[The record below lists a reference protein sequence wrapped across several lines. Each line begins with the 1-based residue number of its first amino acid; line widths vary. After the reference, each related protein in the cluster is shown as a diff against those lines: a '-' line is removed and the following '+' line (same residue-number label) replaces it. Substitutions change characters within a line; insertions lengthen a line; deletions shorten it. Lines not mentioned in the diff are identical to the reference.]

1 MQTIINKYLSFSELK
16 DFLEHLP
23 WQGFVYMFV
32 ILVLLIIAKIIN
44 DGVNFSYR
52 VSKELL
58 KVDNKALALSFGGY
72 LIGVFIIILSL
83 SSQMSNDW
91 HLNFNSILKNIFSL
105 TSWTLLGIILLNI
118 SKIINDKILFSRFS
132 NTKEIIRDQNMG
144 MGIIQASTYI
154 SSAIIIEAILFGET
168 SATWWIE
175 VSDIVIFFVFV
186 HLILWA
192 FTYIYQLITPY
203 DIHDKL
209 EKDNIAVGVS
219 LSGYFIS
226 LAMIVNHY
234 LYQTYNLLVL
244 LCWVING
251 IVLMLVF
258 RILIDKAF
266 FIGSNLNKEIAEDNN
281 WGVACIEAALMIA
294 LAFTIN
300 NAFS

>member
-1 MQTIINKYLSFSELK
+1 MLTIINKYLSFTELK
-16 DFLEHLP
+16 SFLEHLP
-23 WQGFVYMFV
+23 WQGFFYMFV
-32 ILVLLIIAKIIN
+32 ILAILIIAKLIN
-44 DGVNFSYR
+44 NSLNFSYR
-52 VSKELL
+52 ISKQLL
-58 KVDNKALALSFGGY
+58 KIDNKALALSFAGY
-72 LIGVFIIILSL
+72 LTGVFIIILSL

-91 HLNFNSILKNIFSL
+91 YLSLDSILKNILSL
-105 TSWTLLGIILLNI
+105 MVWTLLGIILLNI
-118 SKIINDKILFSRFS
+118 SKLINDKILFSQFS
-132 NTKEIIRDQNMG
+132 NTKEIIHDQNMG

-168 SATWWIE
+168 SQTWWVE
-175 VSDIVIFFVFV
+175 VSDILLFFLFV
-186 HLILWA
+186 HLILWG

-203 DIHDKL
+203 DIHHKL
-209 EKDNIAVGVS
+209 EKDNVAVGVS

-226 LAMIVNHY
+226 LALIVNHY

-251 IVLMLVF
+251 IVLMFIF

-266 FIGSNLNKEIAEDNN
+266 FIGSDLNKEIAEDNN